1 MKTLSSDNRVRRL
14 SLDAAF
20 LGLTLILSF
29 VEVMIPLTAWIPLP
43 GFKLGLSNIG
53 ILAAAY
59 CCSVSDCAA
68 VSAGKVIITSLL
80 FGNITSFLF
89 SASGAVCVTV
99 ILAVLKG
106 SRAMGNCFSFV
117 GISVLC
123 AVCHNMGQL
132 FAAMIVMNGTAV
144 FSYAP
149 ALLIASCLYGTVNGL
164 ILNFI
169 LPRVSAFKGV

>member
-1 MKTLSSDNRVRRL
+1 MKTLSSDKRVRRL
-14 SLDAAF
+14 SLDAAL
-20 LGLTLILSF
+20 LGLSLILSF
-29 VEVMIPLTAWIPLP
+29 VEVLIPLTVWIPLP

-59 CCSVSDCAA
+59 CCSVPDCTA
-68 VSAGKVIITSLL
+68 VSAGKVIIISLL
-80 FGNITSFLF
+80 FGNVTSFWF
-89 SASGAVCVTV
+89 SASGAACVLMAIT
-99 ILAVLKG
+99 VLKG
-106 SRAMGNCFSFV
+106 SRSFGNCFSFV

-132 FAAMIVMNGTAV
+132 FAAMIVMNSTAV
-144 FSYAP
+144 FSYTP